1 MFVVRPSVRAINSGS
16 STITIS
22 TLQLDEIK
30 RSQRMFGAPVGDGD
44 GAGAGVG
51 ALLATQDN
59 VASEQ

>member
-30 RSQRMFGAPVGDGD
+30 RSQRMLGP
-44 GAGAGVG
+44 
-51 ALLATQDN
+51 Q
-59 VASEQ
+59 SEMEMELELELELGLH